1 MLELMPA
8 PLGAKPELAEGVE
21 GNIDGLSPSGE
32 LSIVVMANIVEY
44 EADYVVEAQ
53 MNVICK
59 EFVTDVEVFM
69 EGYSRFR
76 EYIAKFQEYATA
88 AKTYGPHSWN

>member
-8 PLGAKPELAEGVE
+8 PPGAKPELAEGVE

-32 LSIVVMANIVEY
+32 LSIVIIANTVEYKANSIVEA
-44 EADYVVEAQ
+44 E

-59 EFVTDVEVFM
+59 EFVTEVEVFM
-69 EGYSRFR
+69 EGCSRFR
-76 EYIAKFQEYATA
+76 EYKAKVQEYAIA
-88 AKTYGPHSWN
+88 AQTYGLHSWN